1 MPSLQVGLD
10 DLEDTNPNTPKSSPA
25 KRKAKSPSKG
35 AKKAIKGKHPE
46 ELQEAALTL
55 FLSLAIAENSDSPS
69 TSAPSSSTTER
80 TSMIVGVDFGTTFS
94 GISTVNSTDDVGLVK
109 VMRNWP
115 GLSEN
120 YDKVPSTISYDNETL
135 ANSPCRWGYQVGGEM
150 KSSTWFKLLLVQDA
164 ATEEHD
170 DPLLRQCA
178 GKGLM
183 RTVAGKQPSEICR
196 DYLRCLYNHVLETL
210 KMECSASVLGL
221 TRLHFVL
228 ATPAGW
234 KDHERARIEIAAKL
248 AGFGTRPNDK
258 ITLVTEPEA
267 AALAAFDNYQRRF
280 GLNSPLKE
288 NTHSIVVDMGGGTV
302 DLITY
307 KITDTKPFTVEEA
320 CVGTSAKCGG
330 TTIDRNF
337 HMWMETSFGDAF
349 KKTPPTRVG
358 PGSQFM
364 AGFEKLKRQFDGV
377 SEGPFRVCL
386 HMKHANCQRYARAY
400 NEVIISRDEF
410 ASMFRQVI
418 DRVIA
423 LIHEQHKSASA
434 KDKNVPTKTIILCG
448 GLSESVYVFNE
459 IRDACKTLVPGAE
472 VIKPENAWSAISQG
486 AALKILQPR
495 VASRRNRRSYGIC
508 VHRKFIEG
516 LHREQDAFEI
526 QGIGKRVGKLMHW
539 HAIKGA
545 ATKANKKV
553 WLKTLVELGGVNGEA
568 GTVAIYAS
576 EADDPPIRVDDPR
589 VYKLGDV
596 KLSFANIPHP
606 EKKKVRSR
614 YSWAGRQ
621 NHYVQKVHIGQ
632 VIQPES
638 NTVEF
643 IGRVGRKCVGI
654 RTFKYEDT
662 GGSTQGPSTRSD
674 EDDNDE
680 VTGDEGLNDEPIEDS
695 EESEEE
701 LFLRN

>member
-35 AKKAIKGKHPE
+35 AKKAIKGKLPE

-115 GLSEN
+115 GLTEN

-183 RTVAGKQPSEICR
+183 RTVAGKQPAEICR

-280 GLNSPLKE
+280 GLSSPLK
-288 NTHSIVVDMGGGTV
+288 

-307 KITDTKPFTVEEA
+307 KITKTKPFTVEEA

-349 KKTPPTRVG
+349 KKTPATRVG

-410 ASMFRQVI
+410 ASMFRQ
-418 DRVIA
+418 
-423 LIHEQHKSASA
+423 
-434 KDKNVPTKTIILCG
+434 DKNVPTKTIILCG

-654 RTFKYEDT
+654 RTFKYEDI

-701 LFLRN
+701 LFLRD